1 VKPTETPEQHERS
14 LERKRDTLRR
24 HRERERAK
32 SVQAWERLNAWL
44 ADRCEPAMRKAR
56 RTQRDLFHEAAQL
69 TELRPDLRSRLAP
82 LLSIGVES

>member
-24 HRERERAK
+24 HRERAK

-44 ADRCEPAMRKAR
+44 ADLPTLEDVAEDLPELPERAGGGRVKIAAVR
-56 RTQRDLFHEAAQL
+56 RDT
-69 TELRPDLRSRLAP
+69 AP
-82 LLSIGVES
+82 LVVLNNLCEF